1 MQCEA
6 IKFSN
11 KKGRIRCP
19 SCNGLNP
26 LDLPI
31 NKTSG
36 KSFNCFSCGTL
47 LYAFKFKSN
56 LLIIPHRG
64 WVSRSRRGFLGVPN
78 SSSSGQTGT
87 SSTPTVFAHSFNE
100 LSLRDDEFHLTG
112 LPKTQP
118 LTSTF
123 ITTFLTSKAIGKKS
137 FHSRSMAER
146 VGFEPTVGCPT
157 HAFQACA
164 LSHSAT
170 SL

>member
-6 IKFSN
+6 VKFSN

-64 WVSRSRRGFLGVPN
+64 WVSRSRRGFRCYAKDGRVFNVPPI
-78 SSSSGQTGT
+78 Q
-87 SSTPTVFAHSFNE
+87 
-100 LSLRDDEFHLTG
+100 D
-112 LPKTQP
+112 
-118 LTSTF
+118 
-123 ITTFLTSKAIGKKS
+123 KS
-137 FHSRSMAER
+137 
-146 VGFEPTVGCPT
+146 
-157 HAFQACA
+157 
-164 LSHSAT
+164 
-170 SL
+170 